1 MTDLLRQYL
10 GYRLQQLFDQKRVV
24 VWADAPGHL
33 EPLLRDVLPKDVR
46 MPKLEGNLLSLRQEM
61 DREDPWL
68 ERKWLL
74 YVPRLPEGVGLEWI
88 ADYTQGFSAVEQGDL
103 CWALHEF
110 FHLPDSPD
118 VRSILSGPAAARL
131 AVDFG
136 RYVPQSKG
144 QLAEEDVDLALFR
157 AALELPGKTG
167 MDVVVRYLALPDVGK
182 ALDVAGLLP
191 LLTSF
196 VKRFLGLRRHLV
208 DGAGPENGPLA
219 RCLVA
224 SALVEAKA
232 SEAKPLSNHLPQES
246 FRPAW
251 REALEKG
258 LNDPTLAKPLASAID
273 AALRSS
279 DLLTELSDPVSLARG
294 PALAI
299 LDRRI
304 QKLLL
309 ERHPAAFSDAPAWWQ
324 MVADVAKARIPAH
337 AAGSEGAWTWK
348 GVQAAANLVLR
359 ARTRLS
365 DLVGYPAACF
375 PRLAEEYARDSGGD
389 WEIDTLYRSLP
400 QGAHK
405 LEEGFDRWLFT
416 PAREAYQ
423 QWVREATRRFVE
435 ARERESSPGPKAL
448 LPQRRFWSEMVDRGG
463 KRAVLIVDALRAD
476 LAHSLA
482 AQLRQSGRT
491 VETQIALAELPT
503 RTEIGMAALL
513 PRADQEFRVDV
524 EKGKLVPSIGSAR
537 LPSVNERTKHLES
550 ASIQMGRK
558 VTRNEVG
565 EFLKGGAKLL
575 RSCADKG
582 ATAVAFTTDLDDG
595 GELAARVSF
604 RLFDEILGT
613 CAEFV
618 DAALAA
624 DFEEVVVAADHG
636 FLVRSEDGAE
646 PGVLGVRETTDSFTR
661 SLRYAAGAGEPGPN
675 MVAFNAGQLG
685 REGVTVYVPRDS
697 ACVALQGGPGLFVHG
712 GLSLQ
717 EAVLV
722 FLRVRRDTAAT
733 APLHVRLTGPE
744 KVSSLTFK
752 VAIVVPGVDLPL
764 LYPPKSVIVR
774 VLGATLQSVFASPP
788 LSIEAGSGENRT
800 DVVVVVPNGGSYSV
814 VLVDAESERRLSS
827 FPVTVEVLGDDFGF

>member
-1 MTDLLRQYL
+1 MTDLLRQHL
-10 GYRLQQLFDQKRVV
+10 AYRVQQLFDRQRVV
-24 VWADAPGHL
+24 VWADGPGHL
-33 EPLLRDVLPKDVR
+33 EPVLREVLPKGVR
-46 MPKLEGNLLSLRQEM
+46 MPKLEGNLLSLRQEI

-68 ERKWLL
+68 EQKWLL
-74 YVPRLPEGVGLEWI
+74 YASGVPDGVSLEWL
-88 ADYTQGFSAVEQGDL
+88 ADYAHGFCVVEQGDL
-103 CWALHEF
+103 AWALQEF
-110 FHLPDSPD
+110 FHLPHTPEI
-118 VRSILSGPAAARL
+118 RTLLSGPAAARL

-136 RYVPQSKG
+136 RYVPQSKERLG
-144 QLAEEDVDLALFR
+144 EEDIYLALFR
-157 AALELPGKTG
+157 AALDLPGKTG
-167 MDVVVRYLALPDVGK
+167 MDIVVRYLALPDVGE
-182 ALDVAGLLP
+182 ALDGAGLLP
-191 LLTSF
+191 ILTSF

-224 SALVEAKA
+224 SALVERNA

-258 LNDPTLAKPLASAID
+258 LNDPALSKPLASAID
-273 AALRSS
+273 AALKSS
-279 DLLTELSDPVSLARG
+279 DLLTELSDPIALTRG

-309 ERHPAAFSDAPAWWQ
+309 ERHPAAFSEAPAWWQ
-324 MVADVAKARIPAH
+324 LVADVAEARVPAH
-337 AAGSEGAWTWK
+337 APGSEGAWTWK
-348 GVQAAANLVLR
+348 GLQAAAKLVLR
-359 ARTRLS
+359 ARGRLS
-365 DLVGYPAACF
+365 DLMGYPAACF
-375 PRLAEEYARDSGGD
+375 PRLAEEYAREHGGD
-389 WEIDTLYRSLP
+389 WELDALFRSLP
-400 QGAHK
+400 QGVHK
-405 LEEGFDRWLFT
+405 LEESFDRWLLT

-423 QWVREATRRFVE
+423 QWVREATRRFVQ
-435 ARERESSPGPKAL
+435 ARETDSIPETKAL
-448 LPQRRFWSEMVDRGG
+448 LPQRRFWSEMVDRSG

-482 AQLRQSGRT
+482 EHLRQSGRT
-491 VETQIALAELPT
+491 VETRMALAELPT

-524 EKGKLVPSIGSAR
+524 EKGKLVPAIGAAR

-550 ASIQMGRK
+550 DSIQMGRK

-613 CAEFV
+613 CADFV
-618 DAALAA
+618 EAALAA
-624 DFEEVVVAADHG
+624 DFEEVVIAADHG

-675 MVAFNAGQLG
+675 MVALDAAQLG
-685 REGVTVYVPRDS
+685 RGGVTVYVPRDS

-733 APLHVRLTGPE
+733 APLLVNLKGPE

-752 VAIVVPGVDLPL
+752 VAVVVPGVDLPL

-774 VLGATLQSVFASPP
+774 VLSAALQSVFSSAP
-788 LSIEAGSGENRT
+788 LSVKAGEGGSRT
-800 DVVVVVPNGGSYSV
+800 DVVVVVPTGGSYSV
-814 VLVDAESERRLSS
+814 VLVDAETERRLSS
-827 FPVTVEVLGDDFGF
+827 IPVTVEVLGDDFGF